1 MLGLSIFDLTTRWV
15 CLLHMFGYIDKAEC
29 FFICEKIVMKK
40 PLGASCGN
48 LQQFKVV
55 I

>member
-1 MLGLSIFDLTTRWV
+1 MLGLSIFDVTTCWV
-15 CLLHMFGYIDKAEC
+15 CMLHMFGYIHKAEC
-29 FFICEKIVMKK
+29 FFICEKKVM
-40 PLGASCGN
+40 GATCGN